1 MVAERRF
8 RLGLHGPRRVQGRE
22 APEQGDQMSRNQIL
36 TTGAILW
43 AAVAVDVI
51 VHLAL
56 GDLVVP
62 AIIGIVGTSW
72 AAIRRPRRKMAET
85 A

>member
-1 MVAERRF
+1 
-8 RLGLHGPRRVQGRE
+8 
-22 APEQGDQMSRNQIL
+22 MSRNQIL
-36 TTGAILW
+36 GTGAILW

-51 VHLAL
+51 VHLSA

-62 AIIGIVGTSW
+62 GIVGIVGASW
-72 AAIRRPRRKMAET
+72 VAIRRPRRKLAET

>member
-1 MVAERRF
+1 
-8 RLGLHGPRRVQGRE
+8 
-22 APEQGDQMSRNQIL
+22 MSRNQIL
-36 TTGAILW
+36 TAGAILW

-72 AAIRRPRRKMAET
+72 VAIRRPRRKLTET

>member
-8 RLGLHGPRRVQGRE
+8 QLGFHGPPTRAGRE
-22 APEQGDQMSRNQIL
+22 ASEQGDQMSRYKIL
-36 TTGAILW
+36 WTGAILW
-43 AAVAVDVI
+43 VVVAVDVI
-51 VHLAL
+51 VHLSA

-62 AIIGIVGTSW
+62 AVIGIVGGSW
-72 AAIRRPRRKMAET
+72 VAIRRPRRKLPQA

>member
-1 MVAERRF
+1 
-8 RLGLHGPRRVQGRE
+8 
-22 APEQGDQMSRNQIL
+22 MSRNQIL

-43 AAVAVDVI
+43 AAVGVDVI

-72 AAIRRPRRKMAET
+72 VAIRLPGRKLPET

>member
-1 MVAERRF
+1 
-8 RLGLHGPRRVQGRE
+8 
-22 APEQGDQMSRNQIL
+22 MSRNQIL
-36 TTGAILW
+36 TGGAILW

-72 AAIRRPRRKMAET
+72 VAIRRPRRKLPET

>member
-1 MVAERRF
+1 
-8 RLGLHGPRRVQGRE
+8 
-22 APEQGDQMSRNQIL
+22 MSRNQTL

-43 AAVAVDVI
+43 TAVAVDVI
-51 VHLAL
+51 AHLAL

-62 AIIGIVGTSW
+62 ATIGIVGASLV
-72 AAIRRPRRKMAET
+72 AMRRPRRKLPET

>member
-1 MVAERRF
+1 
-8 RLGLHGPRRVQGRE
+8 
-22 APEQGDQMSRNQIL
+22 MSRNQIL

-51 VHLAL
+51 VHLAA

-62 AIIGIVGTSW
+62 AVIGTVGASW
-72 AAIRRPRRKMAET
+72 MVIRRPRRKLLET